1 MKNNEKYIIWNSDAW
16 MENFEGWKESYIEIC
31 EANEIEIDI
40 ESISEDDIYFYAQE
54 LNNDYLCDERMN
66 LNIELPNGIIALADI
81 GRWNGRVNG
90 YKEIGTNIADCLHS
104 EMDTVEWYVDPWG
117 VFRATM
123 ADHDGMTFVVY
134 RAWKDGVTEEQKERV
149 LDGIYNG
156 DISERTI
163 RRYTRN
169 IGIDIAE
176 VYGWKVRGCN
186 A

>member
-1 MKNNEKYIIWNSDAW
+1 MKNNEKYVIWSSDAW
-16 MENFEGWKESYIEIC
+16 LEDFEDWKKSYIDSC
-31 EANEIEIDI
+31 EANDIEIDI
-40 ESISEDDIYFYAQE
+40 DNISEAKIYEYAQD
-54 LNNDYLCDERMN
+54 LNYDYLSDEKMN
-66 LNIELPNGIIALADI
+66 LDIKVPNGILALADI

-104 EMDTVEWYVDPWG
+104 EMDMAEWYVDPWG

-149 LDGIYNG
+149 LDGIYCG
-156 DISERTI
+156 GVSERTI

-169 IGIDIAE
+169 IGKDIAN
-176 VYGWKVRGCN
+176 VYGWKVRG
-186 A
+186 